1 MDNTMNQVGVS
12 AINAAPIAQQP
23 VAQPLY
29 NKAIGSP
36 MGVQRTP
43 ADPTGQVSNAVAT
56 DLNFNPN
63 TKDMALMMYGGNKSR
78 GIK

>member
-23 VAQPLY
+23 VAQPVY

-56 DLNFNPN
+56 DLNFSSN

-78 GIK
+78 GVK

>member
-23 VAQPLY
+23 VY